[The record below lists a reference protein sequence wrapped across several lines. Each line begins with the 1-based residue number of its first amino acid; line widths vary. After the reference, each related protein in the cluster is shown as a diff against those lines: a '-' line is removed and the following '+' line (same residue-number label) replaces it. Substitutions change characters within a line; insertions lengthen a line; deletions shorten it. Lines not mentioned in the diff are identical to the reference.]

1 MEPIKNGK
9 ALRHVCAWVPM
20 TGSKG
25 KSHVLRQKSGTSQE
39 PAPGLPS
46 PMLSAASLPVLVES
60 ITEEGRPSA
69 DVFDGK
75 TKGWIAG
82 WKQALWCDIKAS
94 YMFTQFIVACRGTQQ
109 HTIHLS
115 KYLACI
121 RREQR
126 KAAPPGGCLVAL
138 HWPKGVLQIPS
149 HGICSSTRKF
159 QLSVHRH

>member
-1 MEPIKNGK
+1 MVKLWDTSVLGYWWLDQRE
-9 ALRHVCAWVPM
+9 
-20 TGSKG
+20 
-25 KSHVLRQKSGTSQE
+25 SHVLRQKSGTSRE

-60 ITEEGRPSA
+60 GVRITEEGRPSA
-69 DVFDGK
+69 NVFDGK

-94 YMFTQFIVACRGTQQ
+94 YMFTQFIVAFRGTRQ

-121 RREQR
+121 HREQR
-126 KAAPPGGCLVAL
+126 KAAPPGGCLAAL